1 MVFCCAPGCKSRGG
15 KIKRGSQTFHR
26 FPTHPL
32 LRKKWVEA
40 VARVGWTPNN
50 SRLCSLHFKD
60 GDYDGSAE
68 LKRSRLKFGAV
79 PTVFERRRPDTV
91 QVAEEYVRLD
101 KRSKEAND
109 FGNSADSGELPA
121 RAPSLLRS
129 APSRA
134 KGILDL
140 KVYEEVTRGLE
151 EEIEG
156 RKEEVDQ
163 EFDRMVRER
172 SERKRRH
179 RSKLRAISKLNEEY
193 SYETKVGLR
202 NFDLSLENLH
212 DGERSTAIRRKFHMM
227 TKKVERLEA
236 ELIVTR
242 RENERLRER
251 ISVLDKDNAATFSPS
266 GEATVKVVRSTQTR
280 AQDFARVDDGRPIED
295 SEDDAEEYR
304 PPVQIQK
311 RRRHTASPK
320 KGRPR
325 ESSTAEGETRETAS
339 RIFIV
344 PAMSKEAKKSSVV
357 PTSMPGYRAQGPP
370 PSLTEANLAVEK
382 QANRVDHS
390 KNSKRKSSAVPFNTS
405 QGQFISIIKVE
416 EQDATTYLVRP
427 STSMSTSAA
436 QQGGIQTTA
445 AEVTGDTVVVLSAA
459 EGEEIPATRG
469 YLKIES
475 QL

>member
-1 MVFCCAPGCKSRGG
+1 M
-15 KIKRGSQTFHR
+15 KRGSQTFHR

-79 PTVFERRRPDTV
+79 PSVFERTRPDTV

-109 FGNSADSGELPA
+109 FGNSADNGELPA

-129 APSRA
+129 APRRA

-163 EFDRMVRER
+163 ELDRMVRER
-172 SERKRRH
+172 SERRRRH
-179 RSKLRAISKLNEEY
+179 RSKLRAISDLNEEY
-193 SYETKVGLR
+193 SYKTKVGPG
-202 NFDLSLENLH
+202 NFDLSPENLH
-212 DGERSTAIRRKFHMM
+212 DGERSTTIRRKFHMM

-251 ISVLDKDNAATFSPS
+251 ISALDKDNAATLPAS
-266 GEATVKVVRSTQTR
+266 GEATVQVVRSTQTR

-295 SEDDAEEYR
+295 SEDDAAEYR

-311 RRRHTASPK
+311 RRRHSASPK
-320 KGRPR
+320 KVRLR
-325 ESSTAEGETRETAS
+325 ESSEAKGETAS
-339 RIFIV
+339 SIFIV
-344 PAMSKEAKKSSVV
+344 PAMSKEAKKSSVL

-370 PSLTEANLAVEK
+370 PSTTEK

-390 KNSKRKSSAVPFNTS
+390 QSSKRTSSPVPFNTS

-427 STSMSTSAA
+427 STSAA
-436 QQGGIQTTA
+436 QQGGIRTTA
-445 AEVTGDTVVVLSAA
+445 AQVTGDTVVVLSAA
-459 EGEEIPATRG
+459 EEGEDIPATRE